1 MILPAGYSSR
11 PAAWDDLD
19 AVVTLRNACDRA
31 DVGFEDPVR
40 EHLEED
46 WRTSTFDLAS
56 STSMVHAADGTLVAY
71 AQASGLNPELSLDG
85 FGFVHPDHRRR
96 GLGAALVDWTEE
108 RAAAVGTPKLHNA
121 VNSTDGPA
129 DTLLL
134 RRGYAHVR
142 TFWHMQI
149 DLGSPVSTTPPE
161 GIAIRPYRHDADAK
175 AVFDAIEE
183 AFQDHWG
190 YEPYPFD
197 LHAEQMGR
205 TDPRLAPLAIED
217 EEVVGAALGR
227 LVEGAG
233 WIDIVAVRRAW
244 RGRGIAKALLLRSF
258 EGFAELGVGS
268 VLLNVDSE
276 NPTGA
281 TRLYEKAG
289 MRERRSFHLFEK
301 RLRETLRPDIS

>member
-1 MILPAGYSSR
+1 VNLPAGYVSR
-11 PAAWDDLD
+11 PAGWVDLD
-19 AVVTLRNACDRA
+19 AVVTLFNACDLV
-31 DVGFEDPVR
+31 DVGFEEPMR

-56 STSMVHAADGTLVAY
+56 STLMVHADDGSLAAY
-71 AQASGLNPELSLDG
+71 AQVTGLNPGLSLDG
-85 FGFVHPDHRRR
+85 LGCVHPVHRRR
-96 GLGAALVDWTEE
+96 GLGAALGDWIED

-121 VNSTDGPA
+121 VASTDEPA
-129 DTLLL
+129 KELLK
-134 RRGYAHVR
+134 RRGYAPVR

-149 DLGSPVSTTPPE
+149 DLGSPAPATPPE
-161 GIAIRPYRHDADAK
+161 GVAIRPYRHDADAR

-183 AFQDHWG
+183 AFRDHWG

-197 LHAEQMGR
+197 LHVEQMSR
-205 TDPRLAPLAIED
+205 TDPRLAPLATED

-227 LVEGAG
+227 MVEGVG
-233 WIDIVAVRRAW
+233 WIDVVAVRRPW

-268 VLLNVDSE
+268 ILLNVDSE

-289 MRERRSFHLFEK
+289 MHVRRSFHLFEK
-301 RLRETLRPDIS
+301 HLREDAAR

>member
-1 MILPAGYSSR
+1 VTLPAGYSSR
-11 PAAWDDLD
+11 PATWDDLD
-19 AVVTLRNACDRA
+19 AVVALVNACDRA
-31 DVGFEDPVR
+31 DVGFEEPVR

-46 WRTSTFDLAS
+46 WRMPAFHLAS
-56 STSMVHAADGTLVAY
+56 GTLMVHAEDGTLAAY
-71 AQASGLNPELSLDG
+71 AQASSLNPSLSLDG
-85 FGFVHPDHRRR
+85 LGSVHPDHRRR
-96 GLGAALVDWTEE
+96 GLGAALVDWIED
-108 RAAAVGTPKLHNA
+108 RAAAVGTPKLYNG
-121 VNSTDGPA
+121 VSSTDEPA
-129 DTLLL
+129 NRLLK

-149 DLGSPVSTTPPE
+149 DLGSPVPTTPPA
-161 GIAIRPYRHDADAK
+161 GIEIRPYRLDADAK

-197 LHAEQMGR
+197 HHVERMGR
-205 TDPRLAPLAIED
+205 VDPRLAPLATED
-217 EEVVGAALGR
+217 EEVVGVAVGR
-227 LVEGAG
+227 RVEGAG
-233 WIDIVAVRRAW
+233 WIDVVAVRRAW

-301 RLRETLRPDIS
+301 HLREDASR

>member
-11 PAAWDDLD
+11 PATRDDLD
-19 AVVTLRNACDRA
+19 KVVALFNACDRA
-31 DVGFEDPVR
+31 DVGFEEPVR

-46 WRTSTFDLAS
+46 WRTPTFDPAS
-56 STSMVHAADGTLVAY
+56 STLMVLAEDGTLVAY
-71 AQASGLNPELSLDG
+71 AQASGLNPDLSLDG
-85 FGFVHPDHRRR
+85 LGHVHPDHRRR
-96 GLGAALVDWTEE
+96 GLGAALVEWIED
-108 RAAAVGTPKLHNA
+108 RAAAVRTPKLFNG
-121 VNSTDGPA
+121 VPSTDEPA
-129 DTLLL
+129 NRLLK

-149 DLGSPVSTTPPE
+149 DLGSPVSTTPPV

-183 AFQDHWG
+183 AFHDHWG

-197 LHAEQMGR
+197 VHVEQMGR
-205 TDPRLAPLAIED
+205 MDPRLAPLATED

-227 LVEGAG
+227 MVEGAG
-233 WIDIVAVRRAW
+233 WIDVVAVRRPW

-258 EGFAELGVGS
+258 EGFAALGVGS

-281 TRLYEKAG
+281 TRLYEKTG

-301 RLRETLRPDIS
+301 HLREDAAR